1 MQKWEYFRL
10 DMVLEEEKWWI
21 YYKGQKLDSD
31 QINALLKELGDQG
44 WELVT
49 SSSFDKTDIKG
60 HLVGGYL
67 QTYTGMYIYTF
78 KRPKQ

>member
-1 MQKWEYFRL
+1 MPKWEYFRL
-10 DMVLEEEKWWI
+10 DIILENEQWWI
-21 YYKGQKLDSD
+21 IYKDQKLAID
-31 QINALLKELGDQG
+31 QVTSVLDELGDQG

-78 KRPKQ
+78 KRPK